1 MIILPGAPERAGRAG
16 HIRLPQEHS
25 VKTRENTMYKII
37 ASDLDETLLSRDTRR
52 VSERNLEAIR
62 RASEMGVKFV
72 PASGRGYA
80 TIQGTLEELGLRD
93 KENEY
98 IISFNG
104 GAITENKNNRRL
116 FFKGITYEKMKM
128 IFDAGLSYDVCTHIY
143 TDDTVYIYNINE
155 GEKKFLWHRM
165 DYVPIRKEEIQ
176 MLADKPLAKILF
188 QNTDVRY
195 LEKIAKDLEPITGD
209 TFVSYS
215 SNRYV
220 EFNQQGVNKGQGLL
234 RLAEILGVDPKDT
247 IAIGDN
253 DNDLTMIQAAG
264 LGCCVSNATEA
275 VKKNS
280 DYIAGADCDEGGVAE
295 IIEKFVLQ

>member
-1 MIILPGAPERAGRAG
+1 MKNQGAHRRTRVHQTTAGTQR
-16 HIRLPQEHS
+16 ED
-25 VKTRENTMYKII
+25 RENSMYKII
-37 ASDLDETLLSRDTRR
+37 ASDLDDTLLNTKTRR
-52 VSERNLEAIR
+52 IDKRNLEAIR
-62 RASEMGVKFV
+62 RASELGVKFV

-80 TIQGTLEELGLRD
+80 TIQKTLEELGLRD

-116 FFKGITYEKMKM
+116 YFKGITYEKMKM
-128 IFDAGLSYDVCTHIY
+128 IFDAGQSYDVCTHIY

-155 GEKKFLWHRM
+155 GEEKFLWHRM
-165 DYVPIRKEEIQ
+165 DYIPIRKEEIQ

-188 QNTDVRY
+188 QNTDVKY
-195 LEKIAKDLEPITGD
+195 LEKIAKDMEPITGD

-215 SNRYV
+215 SNRYL

-280 DYIAGADCDEGGVAE
+280 DYIAEADCDEGGVAE

>member
-1 MIILPGAPERAGRAG
+1 
-16 HIRLPQEHS
+16 
-25 VKTRENTMYKII
+25 MYKII
-37 ASDLDETLLSRDTRR
+37 ASDLDETLLNKKTRM
-52 VSERNLEAIR
+52 VGERNLEAIR

-128 IFDAGLSYDVCTHIY
+128 IFDAGQSYDVCTHIY

-155 GEKKFLWHRM
+155 GEEKFLWHRM
-165 DYVPIRKEEIQ
+165 DYVPIKKEEIQ

-195 LEKIAKDLEPITGD
+195 LEKIAKDLERLLKIWNRSPATR
-209 TFVSYS
+209 S
-215 SNRYV
+215 SAIRRTAISSSISR
-220 EFNQQGVNKGQGLL
+220 ESIRARDFSAWL
-234 RLAEILGVDPKDT
+234 RSSEWTQKIRLQSVT
-247 IAIGDN
+247 T
-253 DNDLTMIQAAG
+253 TMISQ
-264 LGCCVSNATEA
+264 
-275 VKKNS
+275 
-280 DYIAGADCDEGGVAE
+280 
-295 IIEKFVLQ
+295 

>member
-1 MIILPGAPERAGRAG
+1 MHQTTAGTQFRD
-16 HIRLPQEHS
+16 
-25 VKTRENTMYKII
+25 KENIMYKII
-37 ASDLDETLLSRDTRR
+37 ASDLDETLLNRDTRR
-52 VSERNLEAIR
+52 VSARNLEAIR

-128 IFDAGLSYDVCTHIY
+128 IFDAGLGYDVCTHIY

-155 GEKKFLWHRM
+155 GEEKFLWHRM

-188 QNTDVRY
+188 QNTDVSY

-234 RLAEILGVDPKDT
+234 SLAEILGVDPKDT

-253 DNDLTMIQAAG
+253 NNDLTMIQAAG

-280 DYIAGADCDEGGVAE
+280 DYIAEADCDEGGVAE

>member
-1 MIILPGAPERAGRAG
+1 
-16 HIRLPQEHS
+16 
-25 VKTRENTMYKII
+25 MYKII
-37 ASDLDETLLSRDTRR
+37 ASDLDETLLNKKTRM
-52 VSERNLEAIR
+52 VGERNLEAIR

-128 IFDAGLSYDVCTHIY
+128 IFDAGQSYDVCTHIY

-155 GEKKFLWHRM
+155 GEEKFLWHRM
-165 DYVPIRKEEIQ
+165 DYVPIKKEEIQ

-195 LEKIAKDLEPITGD
+195 LEKIAPLPE
-209 TFVSYS
+209 Y
-215 SNRYV
+215 
-220 EFNQQGVNKGQGLL
+220 
-234 RLAEILGVDPKDT
+234 
-247 IAIGDN
+247 
-253 DNDLTMIQAAG
+253 
-264 LGCCVSNATEA
+264 GCQLS
-275 VKKNS
+275 
-280 DYIAGADCDEGGVAE
+280 
-295 IIEKFVLQ
+295 

>member
-128 IFDAGLSYDVCTHIY
+128 IFDAGLGYDVCTHIY

>member
-1 MIILPGAPERAGRAG
+1 MKNQGAHRRTRVHQTTAGTQR
-16 HIRLPQEHS
+16 ED
-25 VKTRENTMYKII
+25 RENIMYKII
-37 ASDLDETLLSRDTRR
+37 ASDLDETLLNRDTRR
-52 VSERNLEAIR
+52 VSARNLEAIR

-128 IFDAGLSYDVCTHIY
+128 IFDAGLGYDVCTHIY

-155 GEKKFLWHRM
+155 GEEKFLWHRM
-165 DYVPIRKEEIQ
+165 DYVPIRKEEIH

-188 QNTDVRY
+188 QNTDVSY

-280 DYIAGADCDEGGVAE
+280 DYIAEADCDEGGVAE

>member
-1 MIILPGAPERAGRAG
+1 
-16 HIRLPQEHS
+16 
-25 VKTRENTMYKII
+25 MYKII
-37 ASDLDETLLSRDTRR
+37 ASDLDDTLLNTKTRR
-52 VSERNLEAIR
+52 IDERNLEAIR

-80 TIQGTLEELGLRD
+80 TIQKTLEELGLRD

-116 FFKGITYEKMKM
+116 YFKGITYEKMKM
-128 IFDAGLSYDVCTHIY
+128 IFDASQSYDVCTHIY

-155 GEKKFLWHRM
+155 GEEKFLWHRM
-165 DYVPIRKEEIQ
+165 DYIPIRKEEIQ

-188 QNTDVRY
+188 QNTDVKY

-215 SNRYV
+215 SNRYL

-234 RLAEILGVDPKDT
+234 SLAEILGVDPKDT

-280 DYIAGADCDEGGVAE
+280 DYIAEADCDEGGVAE